1 MNFHLIFVTIILFN
15 CILYMIILIFKSL
28 VNREN
33 CCIYIFI
40 KIFTR
45 YYTYINKFQSRDQT
59 GIEIAIQSN

>member
-1 MNFHLIFVTIILFN
+1 MSFHLIFVTIILFN

-33 CCIYIFI
+33 CCIHIFI